1 MNRMIDRRGMG
12 TVEVVIILAVLV
24 GIALIFR
31 EAITEFVTNII
42 DATLNDESIINK
54 LRID

>member
-31 EAITEFVTNII
+31 EAITEFVNNII
-42 DATLNDESIINK
+42 DATLNDENIIDR

>member
-1 MNRMIDRRGMG
+1 MYNRLNKKGMG

-31 EAITEFVTNII
+31 EAITDFIQKII
-42 DATLNDESIINK
+42 DGTLNDETIIER
-54 LRID
+54 LRIN

>member
-1 MNRMIDRRGMG
+1 MNRIIDRRGMG

-31 EAITEFVTNII
+31 KAITEFVTNII

>member
-1 MNRMIDRRGMG
+1 MNRITDRRGMG

-31 EAITEFVTNII
+31 EAITEFVNNII
-42 DATLNDESIINK
+42 DATLNDENIIDRLK
-54 LRID
+54 ID